1 MCIVLLVFIMKK
13 ITLGYTGQRQS
24 DLNQQYLLGNGYR
37 GFNPTIKR
45 FTAYDNLSPFGL
57 GGTNGYIYC
66 CGNPINN
73 ADPSGHCLLEDVL
86 DLVFDIT
93 MKALFFEP
101 DTEVE
106 EVLIDSEVNGS
117 QIADR
122 KLITQTAH
130 YLATGMSAVSTSSD
144 ILSEGISGDNPKA
157 AEVLSW
163 LSVASSIFSTGLDFG
178 RRGHHAYQS
187 HQRWSGATHNKRMGL
202 KSLNKVFTIQHGNDL
217 LGVISLSTGLAEM
230 LTSGVT
236 SARLSTVS
244 ISTDLLGFTRD
255 KLLRSRLNELFPV
268 RIFIGFFHGF
278 RQ

>member
-1 MCIVLLVFIMKK
+1 MKK

-24 DLNQQYLLGNGYR
+24 DLSQKYLLGNGYR
-37 GFNPTIKR
+37 GFNPITKR
-45 FTAYDNLSPFGL
+45 FTAYDSLSPFGL
-57 GGTNGYIYC
+57 GGPNGYIYC
-66 CGNPINN
+66 RGNPINN

-93 MKALFFEP
+93 MKALFLEP

-122 KLITQTAH
+122 KLITQTAN

-144 ILSEGISGDNPKA
+144 ILSEGISAHNPKA

-163 LSVASSIFSTGLDFG
+163 LSVGSSIFSTGLDFG
-178 RRGHHAYQS
+178 MRGHHAYQS
-187 HQRWSGATHNKRMGL
+187 HQRWGGATHNKRMGL

-244 ISTDLLGFTRD
+244 ISTDLIGFTRD

-278 RQ
+278 RQQPK